1 MKITLLVF
9 ALFALFAIGAVSA
22 NAQSLKETLF
32 SGKLKSD
39 TGTVVRKSDDLS
51 TKIDTTQRKPVEQ
64 PKLAPPM
71 TVDGSGRLIP
81 GEVAA
86 GTVTPA
92 GTTAPAATTTTTV
105 TNADGT
111 TTTTTV
117 PVAATTEAEKPKDNN
132 SVWKA
137 YIDEF
142 TGNLRT
148 EVMTNKKI
156 KDGTYSVLID
166 YNIETDGAITI
177 NSVSS
182 SPKSDFLEEQV
193 KNRLTLSVP
202 VMTPLLG
209 ANGKP
214 RKAANRKQT
223 ITLAK

>member
-1 MKITLLVF
+1 MRGTILLC
-9 ALFALFAIGAVSA
+9 ALFAIGAASA

-39 TGTVVRKSDDLS
+39 SGTVVRKSDDLS
-51 TKIDTTQRKPVEQ
+51 TKIDTTPRKQVEQ

-71 TVDGSGRLIP
+71 TVDGSGRLVP

-86 GTVTPA
+86 GTVTPS
-92 GTTAPAATTTTTV
+92 GTPVTTTTATTTTTV
-105 TNADGT
+105 INADGT

-117 PVAATTEAEKPKDNN
+117 PVTDAVVAEKPKDNN
-132 SVWKA
+132 SVWKSF
-137 YIDEF
+137 IDEF

-148 EVMTNKKI
+148 DVMPNKKI
-156 KDGTYSVLID
+156 KNGTYSVLID

-182 SPKSDFLEEQV
+182 SPKSDYLEEQV
-193 KNRLTLSVP
+193 RNRLTLSAP
-202 VMTPLLG
+202 AMTPLLG
-209 ANGKP
+209 TNGKP

-223 ITLAK
+223 IMLVK